1 MLFTK
6 RQFKP
11 SANHV
16 GEEMLKKSVCW
27 HKRSFNFFYLL
38 YAIQMYSLK
47 E

>member
-11 SANHV
+11 STNHV

-27 HKRSFNFFYLL
+27 HKKVLTFFTYCML
-38 YAIQMYSLK
+38 YK
-47 E
+47 CTV